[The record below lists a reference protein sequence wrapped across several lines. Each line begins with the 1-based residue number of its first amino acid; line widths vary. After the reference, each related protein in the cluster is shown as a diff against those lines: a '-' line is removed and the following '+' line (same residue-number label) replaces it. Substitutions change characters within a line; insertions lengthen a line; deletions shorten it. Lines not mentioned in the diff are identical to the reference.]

1 MKNNLTP
8 EMMAAYLYQTFQFD
22 AVDITANQRKYYTI
36 FAAIQHCNI
45 ISSPDLP
52 KEDLIYWDEV
62 IKFLEK
68 RI

>member
-1 MKNNLTP
+1 MQNNLSP
-8 EMMAAYLYQTFQFD
+8 EMMAAYLYQTFQFN
-22 AVDITANQRKYYTI
+22 AVDITADQRKYYTI

-52 KEDLIYWDEV
+52 TEDLIYWSKV
-62 IKFLEK
+62 IMFLEN